1 MSGSAPPR
9 AGRDVLQLGAGRR
22 VYARPPG
29 DRLVRLDIREAS
41 GPDVL
46 WDLNQVPWPLESDSF
61 DLIDCTDVLE
71 HLDDLVKAMEE
82 IHRIGRSGCTVAIT
96 TPHYSCSNS
105 FTDPTHRQHLGLFS
119 FDYFTG
125 ENEWSFYT
133 AVRFRKARRDL
144 VFHPGTVNRLVWQV
158 ARRWPAFYE
167 RRLAWILPAWFISID
182 LEVVK

>member
-1 MSGSAPPR
+1 MNPVGQ
-9 AGRDVLQLGAGRR
+9 GRDVLHLGAGRR
-22 VYARPPG
+22 FYECQPG
-29 DRLVRLDIREAS
+29 DRLVRLDVRQES
-41 GPDVL
+41 KPDVAWNL
-46 WDLNQVPWPLESDSF
+46 DRVPWPFQSDSF

-71 HLDDLVKAMEE
+71 HLDDLVSAMEE
-82 IHRIGRSGCTVAIT
+82 IHRIGRRGCRVAIT

-125 ENEWSFYT
+125 ENQWSFYT
-133 AVRFRKARRDL
+133 TVRFKKTRRDL
-144 VFHPGTVNRLVWQV
+144 VFQRGIVNRLMWQV

-167 RRLAWILPAWFISID
+167 RRLAWIFPAWFISLD